1 MLDKIRDLTDRIP
14 RPGEL
19 DARGRI
25 FAGVAGIAV
34 LAVVVVL
41 ALWGAGVFGGSSSTE
56 AEEGD
61 GLPYG
66 MGVVECGY
74 LNEDPTDVEYEL
86 GAALSGGEKGLPY
99 KGSPGGV
106 VDFVDDETRIVTIW
120 LCMEPDAT
128 QEQITDVSTVMAR
141 NIKANFADQ
150 ADIDALVVRYLGT
163 GGLPL
168 KDLTTYW
175 QEQTFSSDVPVA
187 DQRSAWEWDDD
198 PSNPS

>member
-25 FAGVAGIAV
+25 VAGVAGLAV

-56 AEEGD
+56 AEDGD

-66 MGVVECGY
+66 MGIVECGY
-74 LNEDPTDVEYEL
+74 LNEEPTDEEYEI
-86 GAALSGGEKGLPY
+86 GAAMSGGEKGLPY
-99 KGSPGGV
+99 KGTPGGV
-106 VDFVDDETRIVTIW
+106 ESEVFNGTKIVMIW

-141 NIKANFADQ
+141 NIKANFASQ
-150 ADIDALVVRYLGT
+150 AEIEVLVVRYLGT
-163 GGLPL
+163 GKLPL

-175 QEQTFSSDVPVA
+175 QEQTFTSDAPVE

-198 PSNPS
+198 PSDPS